1 MVALRSL
8 ERMGKDEEEIAAGA
22 WSEEPLNLV
31 FTTVHKQVILNWT
44 PSSFLFPTILHL
56 TLIGSTSQIL
66 TTQEAHD
73 QAWPITGSLEVMT
86 QAGPSSTLPSD
97 LYIVLEEII

>member
-1 MVALRSL
+1 MWKWERDKETMVLRSL

-31 FTTVHKQVILNWT
+31 FTTAHKQVILNWR
-44 PSSFLFPTILHL
+44 PSSFLFPTILGL
-56 TLIGSTSQIL
+56 TLIGSTSPIL

-73 QAWPITGSLEVMT
+73 QAWPIRGSLEVM
-86 QAGPSSTLPSD
+86 
-97 LYIVLEEII
+97 